1 MYKFS
6 HLSDYETD
14 FTTKEELK
22 EAISQHLEA
31 NSMEL
36 NTNQRRVIEYLA
48 LIAGNNN
55 GVCHVYRKT
64 IADSLQVSTVTIS
77 RAFRVLKK
85 LGIIKVQATAKKSV
99 HGGRGASIVTFC
111 AYSDKQVDKQD
122 DNLLMSDEVSDSK
135 TLEGENRV
143 ITTLTTTK
151 KLVKNM
157 LTDSQINEVYKSFPN
172 LSKSLFNRIMMEFNR
187 QARQK
192 HVRNGV
198 AYLQGMVVN
207 ALAHLERRLQT
218 DLSMSRSTV
227 KTLSTTVTNPLV
239 RFNAFLNK

>member
-1 MYKFS
+1 MYNFS
-6 HLSDYETD
+6 HLSEYETD
-14 FTTKEELK
+14 FTNKEELK
-22 EAISQHLEA
+22 EAISKHMEA

-77 RAFRVLKK
+77 RAFKVLKK

-99 HGGRGASIVTFC
+99 RGGRGASIITFC
-111 AYSDKQVDKQD
+111 AYDDKQVDEEA
-122 DNLLMSDEVSDSK
+122 DNLLLPDKVSDSK
-135 TLEGENRV
+135 ALADENRV
-143 ITTLTTTK
+143 ITTSTTTK

-172 LSKSLFNRIMMEFNR
+172 LSKALFNRIVVEFNR
-187 QARQK
+187 QANNK
-192 HVRNGV
+192 HVRNAT
-198 AYLQGMVVN
+198 AYLKGMVVN
-207 ALAHLERRLQT
+207 ALAHLERRLQAALPT
-218 DLSMSRSTV
+218 QQLTA
-227 KTLSTTVTNPLV
+227 TNPLD

>member
-1 MYKFS
+1 MYNFS
-6 HLSDYETD
+6 HLADYQTD
-14 FTTKEELK
+14 FTNKEEMK
-22 EAISQHLEA
+22 EAISQHMEA
-31 NSMEL
+31 NSTEL

-99 HGGRGASIVTFC
+99 HGGRGASIVYFC
-111 AYSDKQVDKQD
+111 AYSDKQVDKEA
-122 DNLLMSDEVSDSK
+122 DNLLMSDETSDSK

-143 ITTLTTTK
+143 ITTLTTK
-151 KLVKNM
+151 KTLVKNM

-172 LSKSLFNRIMMEFNR
+172 LSKALFNRIVMEFNR
-187 QARQK
+187 QAKQK
-192 HVRNGV
+192 HVRNAT
-198 AYLQGMVVN
+198 AYLRGMVAN
-207 ALAHLERRLQT
+207 ALAHLERRLQAALPT
-218 DLSMSRSTV
+218 QQLTA
-227 KTLSTTVTNPLV
+227 TNPLD